1 MVGKKNTLM
10 PIKVKK
16 LNFEKGQRKLLT
28 DISCE
33 IKAKGIT
40 IILGPNGAG
49 KTLFLKFLHGL
60 INDRSSEV
68 TFANKTLNTSIR
80 KQQSMVFQSP
90 ILLRR
95 SVFKNIS
102 FALQQRTKI
111 INKEKILKVLKRV
124 DLLNLVNENAIFLS
138 GGEKQRLS
146 LARAI
151 VTLPKVLFLDEAT
164 SNLDPYSIQIIEK
177 IIKEVNKQG
186 TKVIAVTHDLL
197 QAKRLANDII
207 FINKGKMCEFTDA
220 KIFFA
225 KPKSR
230 EGKLFMAGKLIV

>member
-1 MVGKKNTLM
+1 MASKKNTLM
-10 PIKVKK
+10 PIKVRK
-16 LNFEKGQRKLLT
+16 LNFEKGHRKLLT

-33 IKAKGIT
+33 IKTKGIT

-49 KTLFLKFLHGL
+49 KTLFLKCLHGL
-60 INDRSSEV
+60 VSDINSEV
-68 TFANKTLNTSIR
+68 TFANKTINTSIR

-111 INKEKILKVLKRV
+111 LNKEKILKVLKRV
-124 DLLNLVNENAIFLS
+124 DLLNLVNENAILLS

-177 IIKEVNKQG
+177 IIKEVNQQG
-186 TKVIAVTHDLL
+186 TKVVAVTHDLL

-207 FINKGKMCEFTDA
+207 FINKGKMCELTDA
-220 KIFFA
+220 KIFFS

-230 EGKLFMAGKLIV
+230 EGKLFMAGKLII

>member
-1 MVGKKNTLM
+1 MASKKNTLM

-49 KTLFLKFLHGL
+49 KTLFLKCLHGL
-60 INDRSSEV
+60 INSSTCEI
-68 TFANKTLNTSIR
+68 TFANKTLNANIG

-111 INKEKILKVLKRV
+111 ISKEKILNVLKTV

-186 TKVIAVTHDLL
+186 TKVILVTHDLS
-197 QAKRLANDII
+197 QAKRLADDII
-207 FINKGKMCEFTDA
+207 FFNKGKMCEFTNA
-220 KIFFA
+220 KIFFF
-225 KPKSR
+225 KT
-230 EGKLFMAGKLIV
+230 